1 MKPTYAPKFI
11 STIAALSLCVSSAVA
26 HHPDTNWVI
35 TGSTENTHTGN
46 SGSSNTD
53 GTTTIT
59 NLESGKKIITQDSA
73 TGTISSLL
81 ISKETNNNGNPT
93 LEIGSKNNNNKIT
106 VPNVTIEQN
115 ANLNRTIQDQ
125 QDRNGAWNI
134 LIRGGSTIENF
145 MNNGTISSTGKA
157 DTLYLFTDEQTK
169 NSNQKGGQTAITN
182 FTNNGTIESKG
193 SNAAIRLQGARI
205 DNFKNKQGKL
215 ISGDS
220 EEAIKV
226 ERKGTNGQAT
236 NSTITN
242 FTNEGTIKANNTAVN
257 FNNASITNFT
267 NSGTIINEGNKNSG
281 VNINDTTITS
291 FSNSGTIKITQGAAA
306 VRLWGDSTNVST
318 FINEVGGLI
327 QSDQENTQYRIGD
340 EVKAAIYAHSGKNIT
355 SLENKGTVKGKNIG
369 IYIWGKNDQTITHL
383 KNSGLIEITS
393 NGNNNSSGGS
403 NGSGGSGSKTGGI
416 VLGNYDNHNAKY
428 DTIQN
433 TGTIK
438 GGDYG
443 IYTEG
448 ATITN
453 FKNSGTIEGKID
465 GIGFYN
471 AGTTNTSI
479 TNLDIEKG
487 IIKGGTNGINISK
500 EQGSDTIAVQNLTIG
515 QNAIVEGKS
524 GSGIVLGKA
533 NGQPKTNG
541 KGTYKLTGKIEVNGT
556 LKGST
561 AGITNHGELG
571 SDNQEAIV
579 VGNGGQIIGV
589 VKNES
594 GGNLKG
600 NITNNSASTLSL
612 ESKGT
617 VGNNMVITNS
627 NANAGGKVEIKDWK
641 VENQGNGNGG
651 GQNKIKTVE
660 LKGKNITVDNLT
672 INVQNTDVT
681 QVADSFKVSD
691 GANKSDVFART
702 EIKSNENGVT
712 FTGDMLRGLVA
723 NIDGSKTAAAA
734 LNRTLIAT
742 ATARAT
748 FLDTVMGNALNTLS
762 FLHHRANSSLGSY
775 KNANLYANAT
785 TIRNDL
791 LSQSSS
797 YASNKNNLF
806 FVLPY
811 YSYT

>member
-26 HHPDTNWVI
+26 DHSDSTNWQV
-35 TGSTENTHTGN
+35 TGSNENAH
-46 SGSSNTD
+46 SSAGDSN
-53 GTTTIT
+53 TTTIT
-59 NLESGKKIITQDSA
+59 NLTNGIVS
-73 TGTISSLL
+73 TGANAENTISSL
-81 ISKETNNNGNPT
+81 IIKSETNNNNNPT
-93 LEIGSKNNNNKIT
+93 LEIGNQNNNKKIT
-106 VPNVTIEQN
+106 VPSITIDAG
-115 ANLNRTIQDQ
+115 ANLNRTIQNPSNTNN
-125 QDRNGAWNI
+125 RWNI
-134 LIRGGSTIENF
+134 IIRGGSTIENF

-257 FNNASITNFT
+257 FNNASITNFK

-291 FSNSGTIKITQGAAA
+291 FSNSGTIKITGGAAA
-306 VRLWGDSTNVST
+306 VRLSGSTNVST

-428 DTIQN
+428 DTVEN

-479 TNLDIEKG
+479 TNLDIDSG
-487 IIKGGTNGINISK
+487 VIKGGTNGINISK
-500 EQGSDTIAVQNLTIG
+500 DKGSDTIAVQNLTIKSG
-515 QNAIVEGKS
+515 ATVEGGT
-524 GSGIVLGKA
+524 GSGLVLGNNK
-533 NGQPKTNG
+533 NETNG
-541 KGTYKLTGKIEVNGT
+541 KKATYKLTGKIEVNGT

-571 SDNQEAIV
+571 SDNQDAIV

-600 NITNNSASTLSL
+600 NITNNSSSTLSL

-617 VGNNMVITNS
+617 VGNNMVITN
-627 NANAGGKVEIKDWK
+627 NNTNGGKIEIKDWK
-641 VENQGNGNGG
+641 VENQGNNGS
-651 GQNKIKTVE
+651 GQQVKKVQF
-660 LKGKNITVDNLT
+660 KGEGITVDKLT
-672 INVQNTDVT
+672 ISAGNVDIT
-681 QVADSFKVSD
+681 QVADSFTTTDKAKK
-691 GANKSDVFART
+691 ANIFAHT
-702 EIKSNENGVT
+702 QIESTDQSVK

-762 FLHHRANSSLGSY
+762 FLH
-775 KNANLYANAT
+775 
-785 TIRNDL
+785 
-791 LSQSSS
+791 
-797 YASNKNNLF
+797 
-806 FVLPY
+806 
-811 YSYT
+811 